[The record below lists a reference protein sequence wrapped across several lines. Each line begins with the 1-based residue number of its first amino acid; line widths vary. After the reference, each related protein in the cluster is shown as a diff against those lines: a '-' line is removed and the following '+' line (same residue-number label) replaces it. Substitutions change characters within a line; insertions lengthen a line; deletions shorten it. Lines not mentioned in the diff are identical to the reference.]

1 MTFDDSLL
9 NLFTYVYVLMTKF
22 YARRL
27 NIFVAK
33 FNNTDYMVMYT
44 KDENIYEVINI
55 KHMLKI
61 VYQTFKIYLVSL
73 NIYFPRYGA

>member
-22 YARRL
+22 YATRL

-33 FNNTDYMVMYT
+33 FNKTDYMIMFI
-44 KDENIYEVINI
+44 KNENVYELINI

-61 VYQTFKIYLVSL
+61 VYQAFKI
-73 NIYFPRYGA
+73 